1 MGDAAVS
8 DPSLSLR
15 HLVRDP
21 YGGPVAQ
28 VTGEGAHLLRGL
40 QGKRTAEQRLR
51 NEITR
56 GAVVPGQR
64 LVEPELGERY
74 GVTRN
79 SARLALDVL
88 IAEGLVERIPNRGSR
103 VRLVTVEEAVAITE
117 CRMVLEGLCA
127 AKAAVEATDDQLTEL
142 AEIGTAMSKA
152 VADGEPMTYSGLNQE
167 LHAKI
172 RQFSG
177 QQVAVE
183 LLERLNAQLVRH
195 RFQLSL
201 RPGRPQ
207 QSVNEHLAM
216 IEAIRA
222 RDPQAADAAAR
233 AHLASVIDALR
244 E

>member
-1 MGDAAVS
+1 MANEAR
-8 DPSLSLR
+8 PS
-15 HLVRDP
+15 
-21 YGGPVAQ
+21 
-28 VTGEGAHLLRGL
+28 TGEQAKQHALAQLRQAILG
-40 QGKRTAEQRLR
+40 GEMSPA
-51 NEITR
+51 
-56 GAVVPGQR
+56 QR
-64 LVEPELGERY
+64 LVENELAEQF
-74 GVTRN
+74 GVTRA
-79 SARLALDVL
+79 SVRAALIDLAG
-88 IAEGLVERIPNRGSR
+88 EGLVERIPNRGSR
-103 VRLVTVEEAVAITE
+103 VRVVTVEEAVAITE

-142 AEIGTAMSKA
+142 ADLGTAMSKA

-172 RQFSG
+172 RHFSG

-183 LLERLNAQLVRH
+183 LLDRLNAQLVRH
-195 RFQLSL
+195 RFQLAL